1 MSLQT
6 SRYSRYIPASLR
18 FCFRE
23 LRQPGIGLWSLF
35 ATLVFA
41 ITVLAV
47 CTNLTQTIRDAT
59 LQSAQQT
66 IGGDISLRLFHRAPT
81 PEEIAF
87 LERFGQLSLT
97 AEQRIMVASENE
109 GTSILAEMKAVDST
123 YPLYGDLVLSSNS
136 SIKTALAVQDGM
148 PGTIVASN
156 FLDALHLRLGDQ
168 VTLGGQA
175 FIIRDVI
182 KTEPERSFR
191 LFSLGPRIIISSN
204 AFQTTNLGTTQSQVY
219 WYARLRLDPNKHAQ
233 SGQIIEAIETKF
245 PDAGWRIVNAA
256 NGIPGIER
264 INDFAMAFVSLI
276 GIAIFVICATAM
288 QNALRAYLDQ
298 RQPRFAVLRS
308 MGATRQQVLGAIAAQ
323 IGCVTLLALITG
335 GVLSL
340 MIEYFAVP
348 VFANIAGL
356 DIAVS
361 VPASLSRFGAVALFV
376 VLLITLIS
384 ISPLTKASITSP
396 SALFRHQVAQHMA
409 SSQTG
414 ANPRQTVI
422 RTFLYGAIITALLS
436 VSGELIGFGWFS
448 VVLIVGLICCLM
460 LFAVISVGLRRGCR
474 YLSTRSYN
482 LPPSVRLALRN
493 IARPGAPTLTVMT
506 SIGLSV
512 TCLMAV
518 VLFAIQAGHHLT
530 STLPSD
536 TPDLVFFDLPPED
549 GPSFRA
555 TAEAMAAVTGVD
567 QMPFMHGRVTHINQT
582 PISQINVPRRY
593 QWFVRGDRGLS
604 WTDHPH
610 KAAQDNRVVTGEWW
624 RTGHDAGRLASLDAD
639 IAHALGITVGDQM
652 TLNMLG
658 NPQQVTIANLRK
670 IDWTRLALD
679 FPIVLSPPTEPIP
692 HGLISTLDL
701 GEVADTGLDKAK
713 TVTSVQS
720 ALQQQ
725 FPNVPTIRV
734 QDVLVKLEALFDQ
747 VVIAMMAL
755 TLLATAGAC
764 LVVVSGLIALRQG
777 TAQELAMLRAL
788 GVQPRQ
794 INTIA
799 ALETGISVAGSGF
812 VGILLGGG
820 IATLAAHAIGTEVI
834 AFPGMAAGGVM
845 LMVTLLGFG
854 AGGLLQRLALRRQ
867 QGWRG

>member
-6 SRYSRYIPASLR
+6 SRYSRHIPASLR

-109 GTSILAEMKAVDST
+109 GTSILAEMKAVDGT

-136 SIKTALAVQDGM
+136 SSKTALAAQDGM
-148 PGTIVASN
+148 PGTIVASSL
-156 FLDALHLRLGDQ
+156 LDALHLRLGDQ

-323 IGCVTLLALITG
+323 IGCVTLLALVTG

-340 MIEYFAVP
+340 IIEYFAVP
-348 VFANIAGL
+348 VFANMAEL

-361 VPASLSRFGAVALFV
+361 VPASLIRFGAVALFV
-376 VLLITLIS
+376 VLLIALIS

-555 TAEAMAAVTGVD
+555 TAEAIAAVTGVD

-713 TVTSVQS
+713 TVASVQS

>member
-1 MSLQT
+1 MASAQT
-6 SRYSRYIPASLR
+6 S
-18 FCFRE
+18 
-23 LRQPGIGLWSLF
+23 
-35 ATLVFA
+35 
-41 ITVLAV
+41 
-47 CTNLTQTIRDAT
+47 
-59 LQSAQQT
+59 
-66 IGGDISLRLFHRAPT
+66 
-81 PEEIAF
+81 
-87 LERFGQLSLT
+87 
-97 AEQRIMVASENE
+97 
-109 GTSILAEMKAVDST
+109 
-123 YPLYGDLVLSSNS
+123 
-136 SIKTALAVQDGM
+136 
-148 PGTIVASN
+148 
-156 FLDALHLRLGDQ
+156 
-168 VTLGGQA
+168 
-175 FIIRDVI
+175 
-182 KTEPERSFR
+182 
-191 LFSLGPRIIISSN
+191 
-204 AFQTTNLGTTQSQVY
+204 
-219 WYARLRLDPNKHAQ
+219 
-233 SGQIIEAIETKF
+233 TK
-245 PDAGWRIVNAA
+245 
-256 NGIPGIER
+256 
-264 INDFAMAFVSLI
+264 
-276 GIAIFVICATAM
+276 
-288 QNALRAYLDQ
+288 
-298 RQPRFAVLRS
+298 
-308 MGATRQQVLGAIAAQ
+308 
-323 IGCVTLLALITG
+323 
-335 GVLSL
+335 
-340 MIEYFAVP
+340 
-348 VFANIAGL
+348 
-356 DIAVS
+356 
-361 VPASLSRFGAVALFV
+361 
-376 VLLITLIS
+376 
-384 ISPLTKASITSP
+384 
-396 SALFRHQVAQHMA
+396 
-409 SSQTG
+409 
-414 ANPRQTVI
+414 PRQTAI
-422 RTFLYGAIITALLS
+422 SALLYGGILTVLLS
-436 VSGELIGFGWFS
+436 ISTKLIGFGWFS

-549 GPSFRA
+549 SPSFRA
-555 TAEAMAAVTGVD
+555 TAEAMAAVAGVD

-639 IAHALGITVGDQM
+639 IAHALGVTIGDQI

-658 NPQQVTIANLRK
+658 KPQQVTIANLRK

-679 FPIVLSPPTEPIP
+679 FPVVLSPPTEPIP

-713 TVTSVQS
+713 TVISVQS

-734 QDVLVKLEALFDQ
+734 QDVLVKLETLFDQ

-794 INTIA
+794 INSIA
-799 ALETGISVAGSGF
+799 AWETGISVAGSGF

-820 IATLAAHAIGTEVI
+820 IATLAAHAIGAEVI
-834 AFPGMAAGGVM
+834 AFPGMAAGGAM

>member
-6 SRYSRYIPASLR
+6 SRYSRHIPASLR

-66 IGGDISLRLFHRAPT
+66 IGGDISLRLFHRTPT

-219 WYARLRLDPNKHAQ
+219 WYARLRLDPNKHTQ
-233 SGQIIEAIETKF
+233 SGQVIEAIETKF
-245 PDAGWRIVNAA
+245 PNAGWRIVNAA
-256 NGIPGIER
+256 NGIPGVER

-288 QNALRAYLDQ
+288 QNALRADLDQ

-323 IGCVTLLALITG
+323 IGCVTLLALVTG

-348 VFANIAGL
+348 LFANMAEL

-396 SALFRHQVAQHMA
+396 SALFRHQVARHMA
-409 SSQTG
+409 SPQTSTK
-414 ANPRQTVI
+414 PRQTAI
-422 RTFLYGAIITALLS
+422 SALLYAGILAALLS
-436 VSGELIGFGWFS
+436 VSSKLIGFGWFS
-448 VVLIVGLICCLM
+448 VVLIVGLICCLI
-460 LFAVISVGLRRGCR
+460 LFVVIAIGLRRGCR

-518 VLFAIQAGHHLT
+518 VLFALQAGHHLT
-530 STLPSD
+530 STLPSN

-549 GPSFRA
+549 GPSFRV
-555 TAEAMAAVTGVD
+555 TAEAIAAVTDID

-610 KAAQDNRVVTGEWW
+610 KATQDNRIVTGEWW

-639 IAHALGITVGDQM
+639 IAHALGITIGDQI

-701 GEVADTGLDKAK
+701 RKVADTGLDKAK

-764 LVVVSGLIALRQG
+764 LVVVSGLIALGQG

-799 ALETGISVAGSGF
+799 AWETGISVAGSGF
-812 VGILLGGG
+812 VGIFLGGG
-820 IATLAAHAIGTEVI
+820 IATMAAHAIGAEVI
-834 AFPGMAAGGVM
+834 AFPGMAAGGAM

>member
-6 SRYSRYIPASLR
+6 SRYSRHIPASLR

-66 IGGDISLRLFHRAPT
+66 IGGDISLRLFHRTPT

-288 QNALRAYLDQ
+288 QNALRADIDQ
-298 RQPRFAVLRS
+298 RLPRFAVLRS

-323 IGCVTLLALITG
+323 IGCVTLLALVTG

-376 VLLITLIS
+376 VLLIALIS

-396 SALFRHQVAQHMA
+396 SALFRHQVARA
-409 SSQTG
+409 QTG
-414 ANPRQTVI
+414 ANPRQTAI

-436 VSGELIGFGWFS
+436 VSSKLIGFGWFS

-460 LFAVISVGLRRGCR
+460 LFAVIAVGLRRGCR

-549 GPSFRA
+549 SPSFRA
-555 TAEAMAAVTGVD
+555 TAEAIAAVTGVD

-639 IAHALGITVGDQM
+639 IAHALGITIGDQI

-701 GEVADTGLDKAK
+701 GGDADTGLDKAK
-713 TVTSVQS
+713 TIASVQS
-720 ALQQQ
+720 TLQQQ

-734 QDVLVKLEALFDQ
+734 QDVLVKLETLFDQ

-788 GVQPRQ
+788 GVRPRQ
-794 INTIA
+794 INSIA
-799 ALETGISVAGSGF
+799 AWETGISVAGSGF

-820 IATLAAHAIGTEVI
+820 IATLAAHAIGAEVI
-834 AFPGMAAGGVM
+834 AFPGMAAGGAM

>member
-1 MSLQT
+1 M
-6 SRYSRYIPASLR
+6 
-18 FCFRE
+18 
-23 LRQPGIGLWSLF
+23 RQPGIGLWSLF

-66 IGGDISLRLFHRAPT
+66 IGGDISLRLFHRTPT

-109 GTSILAEMKAVDST
+109 STSILAEMKAVDGT

-136 SIKTALAVQDGM
+136 SIKTALAVRDGM
-148 PGTIVASN
+148 PGTIVASSL
-156 FLDALHLRLGDQ
+156 LDTLHLRLGDQ

-219 WYARLRLDPNKHAQ
+219 WYARLRLDPNKRAQ

-288 QNALRAYLDQ
+288 QNALRADLDQ
-298 RQPRFAVLRS
+298 RQPRFAMLRS

-323 IGCVTLLALITG
+323 IGCVTLLALVTG

-340 MIEYFAVP
+340 MIEYFAMP
-348 VFANIAGL
+348 VFANMAEL

-376 VLLITLIS
+376 VLLIALIS

-396 SALFRHQVAQHMA
+396 SALFRHQLARHMA
-409 SSQTG
+409 LPQTSTK
-414 ANPRQTVI
+414 PRQTAI
-422 RTFLYGAIITALLS
+422 SALLYGGILTALLS
-436 VSGELIGFGWFS
+436 ISSKLIGFGWFS
-448 VVLIVGLICCLM
+448 VVLIVGLICCLI

-582 PISQINVPRRY
+582 PISQMNVPRRY

-639 IAHALGITVGDQM
+639 IAHALGITVGDQI

-658 NPQQVTIANLRK
+658 KPQQVMIANLRK

-701 GEVADTGLDKAK
+701 RKVADTGLDKAK

-734 QDVLVKLEALFDQ
+734 KDVLVKLQMLFDQ

-755 TLLATAGAC
+755 TLLVTAGAC

-788 GVQPRQ
+788 GVRPRQ
-794 INTIA
+794 INSIA
-799 ALETGISVAGSGF
+799 AWETGISVAGSGF

-820 IATLAAHAIGTEVI
+820 IATLAAHAIGAEVI
-834 AFPGMAAGGVM
+834 AFPGMAAGGAM

-854 AGGLLQRLALRRQ
+854 AGGLLQRVALSRQ

>member
-1 MSLQT
+1 
-6 SRYSRYIPASLR
+6 
-18 FCFRE
+18 

-66 IGGDISLRLFHRAPT
+66 IGGDISLRLFHRTPT

-109 GTSILAEMKAVDST
+109 GTSILAEMKAVDGT

-245 PDAGWRIVNAA
+245 PDAGWRIVNAT

-288 QNALRAYLDQ
+288 QNALRADIDQ

-323 IGCVTLLALITG
+323 IGCVTLLALVTG

-376 VLLITLIS
+376 VLLIALIS

-396 SALFRHQVAQHMA
+396 SALFRHQVARA
-409 SSQTG
+409 QTG
-414 ANPRQTVI
+414 ANPRQTAI

-436 VSGELIGFGWFS
+436 VSSKLIGFGWFS

-460 LFAVISVGLRRGCR
+460 LFAVIAVGLRRGCR

-549 GPSFRA
+549 SPSFRA
-555 TAEAMAAVTGVD
+555 TAEAMAAVTDID

-610 KAAQDNRVVTGEWW
+610 KATQDNRIVTGEWW

-639 IAHALGITVGDQM
+639 IAHALGITIGDQI

-701 GEVADTGLDKAK
+701 GGDADTGLDKAK
-713 TVTSVQS
+713 TIASVQS
-720 ALQQQ
+720 TLQQQ

-734 QDVLVKLEALFDQ
+734 QDVLVKLETLFDQ

-788 GVQPRQ
+788 GVRPRQ
-794 INTIA
+794 INSIA
-799 ALETGISVAGSGF
+799 AWETGIAVAGSGF
-812 VGILLGGG
+812 VGIFLGGG
-820 IATLAAHAIGTEVI
+820 IATLAAHAIGAEVI
-834 AFPGMAAGGVM
+834 AFPGMAAGGAM

>member
-1 MSLQT
+1 M
-6 SRYSRYIPASLR
+6 
-18 FCFRE
+18 
-23 LRQPGIGLWSLF
+23 RQPGIGLWSLF

-66 IGGDISLRLFHRAPT
+66 IGGDISLRLFHRTPT

-109 GTSILAEMKAVDST
+109 GTSILAEMKAVDGT

-136 SIKTALAVQDGM
+136 SIKTALAAQDGM

-156 FLDALHLRLGDQ
+156 FLDTLHLRLGDQ

-204 AFQTTNLGTTQSQVY
+204 AFQTTNLGTTHSQVY

-245 PDAGWRIVNAA
+245 PDAGWRIVNAT

-288 QNALRAYLDQ
+288 QNALRADLDQ

-323 IGCVTLLALITG
+323 IGCVTLLALVTG

-340 MIEYFAVP
+340 IIEYFAVP
-348 VFANIAGL
+348 VFANMAEL

-361 VPASLSRFGAVALFV
+361 MPASLSRFGAVALFV

-396 SALFRHQVAQHMA
+396 SALFRHQLARHMA
-409 SSQTG
+409 LPQTSTK
-414 ANPRQTVI
+414 PRQTAI
-422 RTFLYGAIITALLS
+422 SALLYGAIITALLS
-436 VSGELIGFGWFS
+436 VSSKLIGFSWFS

-474 YLSTRSYN
+474 YLSTRPYN
-482 LPPSVRLALRN
+482 LLPSVRLALRN

-582 PISQINVPRRY
+582 PISQINVPQRY

-624 RTGHDAGRLASLDAD
+624 RTGHDTGRLASLDAD
-639 IAHALGITVGDQM
+639 IAHALGITVGDQI

-679 FPIVLSPPTEPIP
+679 FPMVLSPPTEPIP

-701 GEVADTGLDKAK
+701 RKVTDTRLDKAK

-734 QDVLVKLEALFDQ
+734 QDVLVKLETLFDQ

-788 GVQPRQ
+788 GVRPRQ
-794 INTIA
+794 INSIA
-799 ALETGISVAGSGF
+799 AWETGISVASSGF
-812 VGILLGGG
+812 VGIFLGGG
-820 IATLAAHAIGTEVI
+820 IATLAAHAIGAEVI
-834 AFPGMAAGGVM
+834 AFPGMVAGGAI

-854 AGGLLQRLALRRQ
+854 AGGLLQRLALSRQ

>member
-6 SRYSRYIPASLR
+6 SRYSRHIPASLR

-23 LRQPGIGLWSLF
+23 LRHPGVGLWSLF

-66 IGGDISLRLFHRAPT
+66 IGGDVSLRLFHRTPT
-81 PEEIAF
+81 PEEISF

-97 AEQRIMVASENE
+97 AEQRIMVGPENE

-123 YPLYGDLVLSSNS
+123 YPLYGDLMLSSNS

-156 FLDALHLRLGDQ
+156 FLDTLHLRLGDQ

-288 QNALRAYLDQ
+288 QNALRADIEQ

-323 IGCVTLLALITG
+323 IGCVTILALVTG

-348 VFANIAGL
+348 VFANMAEL

-361 VPASLSRFGAVALFV
+361 MPASLIRFGAVALFV

-396 SALFRHQVAQHMA
+396 SALFRHQVARHMA
-409 SSQTG
+409 SPQTSTK
-414 ANPRQTVI
+414 PRQTAI
-422 RTFLYGAIITALLS
+422 SALLYGGILTALLS
-436 VSGELIGFGWFS
+436 ISSKLIGFGWFS

-460 LFAVISVGLRRGCR
+460 LFAVIAVGLRRGCR
-474 YLSTRSYN
+474 YLSTRPYN
-482 LPPSVRLALRN
+482 LLPSVRLALRN

-624 RTGHDAGRLASLDAD
+624 STGHDAGRLASLDAD
-639 IAHALGITVGDQM
+639 IAHALGITIGDQI

-658 NPQQVTIANLRK
+658 KPQQVTIANLRK

-692 HGLISTLDL
+692 HGLISTLEL
-701 GEVADTGLDKAK
+701 GEIADTGLDKAK
-713 TVTSVQS
+713 TVASVQS

-734 QDVLVKLEALFDQ
+734 QDVLVKLETLFDQ
-747 VVIAMMAL
+747 VVITMIAL

-764 LVVVSGLIALRQG
+764 LVVVSGLIALRHG
-777 TAQELAMLRAL
+777 TALELAMLRAL
-788 GVQPRQ
+788 GVRPHQ
-794 INTIA
+794 INSIA
-799 ALETGISVAGSGF
+799 AWETGISVAGSGF

-820 IATLAAHAIGTEVI
+820 IATVAAHAIGAEVI
-834 AFPGMAAGGVM
+834 AFPGMATGGAM

-867 QGWRG
+867 KGWRG

>member
-6 SRYSRYIPASLR
+6 SRYSRHIPASLR

-66 IGGDISLRLFHRAPT
+66 IGGDISLRLFHRTPT

-109 GTSILAEMKAVDST
+109 GTSILAEMKAVDGT

-245 PDAGWRIVNAA
+245 PDAGWRIVNAT

-288 QNALRAYLDQ
+288 QNALRADIDQ

-323 IGCVTLLALITG
+323 IGCVTLLALVTG

-376 VLLITLIS
+376 VLLIALIS

-396 SALFRHQVAQHMA
+396 SALFRHQVARA
-409 SSQTG
+409 QTG
-414 ANPRQTVI
+414 ANPRQTAI

-436 VSGELIGFGWFS
+436 VSSKLIGFGWFS

-460 LFAVISVGLRRGCR
+460 LFAVIAVGLRRGCR

-549 GPSFRA
+549 SPSFRA
-555 TAEAMAAVTGVD
+555 TAEAMAAVTDID

-610 KAAQDNRVVTGEWW
+610 KATQDNRIVTGEWW

-639 IAHALGITVGDQM
+639 IAHALGITIGDQI

-701 GEVADTGLDKAK
+701 GGDADTGLDKAK
-713 TVTSVQS
+713 TIASVQS
-720 ALQQQ
+720 TLQQQ

-734 QDVLVKLEALFDQ
+734 QDVLVKLETLFDQ

-788 GVQPRQ
+788 GVRPRQ
-794 INTIA
+794 INSIA
-799 ALETGISVAGSGF
+799 AWETGIAVAGSGF
-812 VGILLGGG
+812 VGIFLGGG
-820 IATLAAHAIGTEVI
+820 IATLAAHAIGAEVI
-834 AFPGMAAGGVM
+834 AFPGMAAGGAM

>member
-6 SRYSRYIPASLR
+6 SRYSRHIPASLR

-66 IGGDISLRLFHRAPT
+66 IGGDISLRLFHRTPT

-204 AFQTTNLGTTQSQVY
+204 AFQTTNLGTTQSLVY

-233 SGQIIEAIETKF
+233 SGQVIEAIETKF
-245 PDAGWRIVNAA
+245 PNAGWRIVNAA
-256 NGIPGIER
+256 NGIPGVER

-288 QNALRAYLDQ
+288 QNALRADLDQ
-298 RQPRFAVLRS
+298 RLPRFAVLRS

-323 IGCVTLLALITG
+323 IGCVTLLALVTG

-361 VPASLSRFGAVALFV
+361 VAASLSRFGTVALFV

-396 SALFRHQVAQHMA
+396 STLFRHQVAQHMA
-409 SSQTG
+409 SPQTSTK
-414 ANPRQTVI
+414 PRQTAI
-422 RTFLYGAIITALLS
+422 RTFLYGGILTAMLS
-436 VSGELIGFGWFS
+436 ISSKLIGFGWFS

-474 YLSTRSYN
+474 YLSTRYYN

-493 IARPGAPTLTVMT
+493 IARPSAPTLTVMT

-549 GPSFRA
+549 SPSFRA
-555 TAEAMAAVTGVD
+555 TAEAMAAVAGVD

-593 QWFVRGDRGLS
+593 QWFIRGDRGLS

-610 KAAQDNRVVTGEWW
+610 KAAQDNRIVTGEWW

-639 IAHALGITVGDQM
+639 IAHALGVTIGDQI

-658 NPQQVTIANLRK
+658 KPQQVTIANLRK
-670 IDWTRLALD
+670 IDWARLALD
-679 FPIVLSPPTEPIP
+679 FPVVLSPPTEPTP

-713 TVTSVQS
+713 TVISVQS

-734 QDVLVKLEALFDQ
+734 QDVLVKLETLFDQ
-747 VVIAMMAL
+747 MVAAMMAL

-777 TAQELAMLRAL
+777 TAQELTMLRAL

-799 ALETGISVAGSGF
+799 AWETGISVAGSGF
-812 VGILLGGG
+812 VGIFLGGG
-820 IATLAAHAIGTEVI
+820 IATMAAHAIGAEVI
-834 AFPGMAAGGVM
+834 AVPGMAAGGAM

-854 AGGLLQRLALRRQ
+854 AGGLLQRVALRRQ

>member
-6 SRYSRYIPASLR
+6 SRYSQYIPASLR

-66 IGGDISLRLFHRAPT
+66 IGGDISLRLFHRTPT

-109 GTSILAEMKAVDST
+109 GTSILAEMKAVDGT

-136 SIKTALAVQDGM
+136 SIKTALAAQDGM

-156 FLDALHLRLGDQ
+156 FLDTLHLRLGDQ

-204 AFQTTNLGTTQSQVY
+204 AFQTTNLGTTHSQVY

-245 PDAGWRIVNAA
+245 PDAGWRIVNAT

-288 QNALRAYLDQ
+288 QNALRADLDQ

-323 IGCVTLLALITG
+323 IGCVTLLALVTG

-340 MIEYFAVP
+340 IIEYFAVP
-348 VFANIAGL
+348 VFANMAEL

-361 VPASLSRFGAVALFV
+361 MPASLSRFGAVALFV

-396 SALFRHQVAQHMA
+396 SALFRHQLARHMA
-409 SSQTG
+409 LPQTSTK
-414 ANPRQTVI
+414 PRQTAI
-422 RTFLYGAIITALLS
+422 SALLYGAIITALLS
-436 VSGELIGFGWFS
+436 VSSKLIGFSWFS

-474 YLSTRSYN
+474 YLSTRPYN
-482 LPPSVRLALRN
+482 LLPSVRLALRN

-582 PISQINVPRRY
+582 PISQINVPQRY

-624 RTGHDAGRLASLDAD
+624 RTGHDTGRLASLDAD
-639 IAHALGITVGDQM
+639 IAHALGITVGDQI

-679 FPIVLSPPTEPIP
+679 FPMVLSPPTEPIP

-701 GEVADTGLDKAK
+701 RKVTDTRLDKAK

-734 QDVLVKLEALFDQ
+734 QDVLVKLETLFDQ

-788 GVQPRQ
+788 GVRPRQ
-794 INTIA
+794 INSIA
-799 ALETGISVAGSGF
+799 AWETGISVASSGF
-812 VGILLGGG
+812 VGIFLGGG
-820 IATLAAHAIGTEVI
+820 IATLAAHAIGAEVI
-834 AFPGMAAGGVM
+834 AFPGMVAGGAI

-854 AGGLLQRLALRRQ
+854 AGGLLQRLALSRQ

>member
-1 MSLQT
+1 M
-6 SRYSRYIPASLR
+6 
-18 FCFRE
+18 
-23 LRQPGIGLWSLF
+23 RQPGIGLWSLF

-66 IGGDISLRLFHRAPT
+66 IGGDISLRLFHRTPT

-109 GTSILAEMKAVDST
+109 GTSILAEMKAVDGT

-245 PDAGWRIVNAA
+245 PDAGWRIVNAT

-288 QNALRAYLDQ
+288 QNALRADIDQ

-323 IGCVTLLALITG
+323 IGCVTLLALVTG

-376 VLLITLIS
+376 VLLIALIS

-396 SALFRHQVAQHMA
+396 SALFRHQVARA
-409 SSQTG
+409 QTG
-414 ANPRQTVI
+414 ANPRQTAI

-436 VSGELIGFGWFS
+436 VSSKLIGFGWFS

-460 LFAVISVGLRRGCR
+460 LFAVIAVGLRRGCR

-549 GPSFRA
+549 SPSFRA
-555 TAEAMAAVTGVD
+555 TAEAMAAVTDID

-610 KAAQDNRVVTGEWW
+610 KATQDNRIVTGEWW

-639 IAHALGITVGDQM
+639 IAHALGITIGDQI

-701 GEVADTGLDKAK
+701 GGDADTGLDKAK
-713 TVTSVQS
+713 TIASVQS
-720 ALQQQ
+720 TLQQQ

-734 QDVLVKLEALFDQ
+734 QDVLVKLETLFDQ

-788 GVQPRQ
+788 GVRPRQ
-794 INTIA
+794 INSIA
-799 ALETGISVAGSGF
+799 AWETGIAVAGSGF
-812 VGILLGGG
+812 VGIFLGGG
-820 IATLAAHAIGTEVI
+820 IATLAAHAIGAEVI
-834 AFPGMAAGGVM
+834 AFPGMAAGGAM